1 MAKKQG
7 AQKPRIRIE
16 PKRAYTDGKAAAEL
30 MEAYAFTLDPWQQMV
45 IECWLGRDK
54 DGALTAI
61 SCGLSVPR
69 QNGKNAIVE
78 AFEWTLLLNVPQ
90 THILHTAH
98 QQRTSKRAFR
108 RLAALFE
115 DRRHPE
121 LQEQV
126 KAIRRTNGE
135 EMIELYSGNTIEYSA
150 RSRSAARGFDA
161 ITAVVYDEAQELQEE
176 QVEALM
182 STLAAS
188 PTGDRQ
194 IIYTG
199 TPPSPN
205 SPGDVFRRRRQA
217 ALDAPSARTA
227 WHEWSVEDI
236 PEADDYKSIRK
247 HVFKTNPAMG
257 RRLSDEFTEEEF
269 ATMDA
274 GGFARERLGWW
285 DKVTGVQSA
294 LPVEAWD
301 MLATDAAPDM
311 DGTVCYAVKFTPDGS
326 LATLA
331 AAVVTEGRKPYVNVI
346 ERRAMGKGVRKLADW
361 LLERDGNATVVI
373 DGMSRSQALI
383 DRLIEG
389 GYTPDIIAPRS
400 TQVAEACAGLLDH
413 VESGNLE
420 HYGQPDVRRA
430 VAGCSKRNIG
440 ASGGF
445 GFEGDGFDMLE
456 AVALALWACETAARK
471 PRRELMMAW

>member
-1 MAKKQG
+1 
-7 AQKPRIRIE
+7 
-16 PKRAYTDGKAAAEL
+16 
-30 MEAYAFTLDPWQQMV
+30 MESYAFTLDPWQRTV
-45 IECWLGRDK
+45 IDCWLGRDK
-54 DGALTAI
+54 DGALTAMT
-61 SCGLSVPR
+61 CGLSVPR
-69 QNGKNAIVE
+69 QNGKNAVVE

-115 DRRHPE
+115 DRRFPE

-135 EMIELYSGNTIEYSA
+135 EMIELINGNTIEYSA

-161 ITAVVYDEAQELQEE
+161 ITAVIYDEAQELQEE

-194 IIYTG
+194 LVYTG
-199 TPPSPN
+199 TPPGPT

-217 ALDAPSARTA
+217 ALEAPSARTA
-227 WHEWSVEDI
+227 WHEWSVEEI
-236 PEADDYKSIRK
+236 PEADTYKAVRK
-247 HVFKTNPAMG
+247 HVFATNPAMG
-257 RRLSDEFTEEEF
+257 RRLSDEFAEEEF

-285 DKVTGVQSA
+285 DKVTALVSA

-301 MLATDAAPDM
+301 ALTTEEPPDM
-311 DGTVCYAVKFTPDGS
+311 DGSICYAVKFTPDGS
-326 LATLA
+326 TASLCACVLAD
-331 AAVVTEGRKPYVNVI
+331 GRMPYVNAI
-346 ERRAMGKGVRKLADW
+346 ERRAMGKGVGKIAAW
-361 LLERDGNATVVI
+361 LLEREENAGRVVI

-383 DRLIEG
+383 DRLLEG
-389 GYTPDIIAPRS
+389 GFDEEKLTVPKY

-413 VESGNLE
+413 VEGGNLE
-420 HYGQPDVRRA
+420 HFDQPDVRRA
-430 VAGCSKRNIG
+430 VAGCTKRSIG
-440 ASGGF
+440 SSGGF
-445 GFEGDGFDMLE
+445 GFDGDGADLLE
-456 AVALALWACETAARK
+456 ALALALWACENEARK
-471 PRRELMMAW
+471 PKRELLMAW